1 MHTARYNT
9 VGRLERPSIQGCQ
22 IKYTTASYV
31 SILGKQDFFFPYK
44 YVSRDIK
51 ENSLILKKK
60 RCIVYLKCTF

>member
-31 SILGKQDFFFPYK
+31 SILGKQDFFFRMFH
-44 YVSRDIK
+44 V
-51 ENSLILKKK
+51 ILRKTHL
-60 RCIVYLKCTF
+60 Y